1 MASKNTLFYV
11 TDNSGGQYA
20 ECIKVLKSKLQKIY
34 IGKFIIVVIKKIRW
48 RKKMKVKEHDV
59 RWGIVVR
66 LKKGI
71 TRFNGLRLCFSDNA
85 LVLLDKNKNPLGNR
99 IYGPVSYEIREKKLM
114 KLVLIS
120 PSVF

>member
-1 MASKNTLFYV
+1 
-11 TDNSGGQYA
+11 
-20 ECIKVLKSKLQKIY
+20 
-34 IGKFIIVVIKKIRW
+34 
-48 RKKMKVKEHDV
+48 MKVKEHDV
-59 RWGIVVR
+59 RWGIVIR

-71 TRFNGLRLCFSDNA
+71 TRFNGLKLSFSDNA

-99 IYGPVSYEIREKKLM
+99 VYGPVSYEIREKKLM